1 MKDVIR
7 NIEAI
12 IFASA
17 EGIDLADIKQILQ
30 EALAIEVSRDELRDL
45 IKKIETKYQDE
56 DYVLELRYINN
67 AYQFLTKAVYHES
80 IQQLQNHNNK
90 RKLSQS
96 ALETLA
102 IIAYRQPITK
112 LEVEQI
118 RGVSC
123 DYAIQRLLE
132 KKLIKIAGKADSI
145 GKPLLYA
152 TSQQFMDHFGINGVR
167 DLPQLKDI
175 VTEDNAICLL
185 YTSPSPRD

>member
-1 MKDVIR
+1 LKDVIR

-30 EALAIEVSRDELRDL
+30 EALAIEVSKEELREL
-45 IKKIETKYQDE
+45 IKKIEDKYQDE
-56 DYVLELRYINN
+56 DQVLELRYINN
-67 AYQFLTKAVYHES
+67 SYQFLTKAVYHEA

-123 DYAIQRLLE
+123 DYSIQRLLE
-132 KKLIKIAGKADSI
+132 KKLIKIAGKADTI

-175 VTEDNAICLL
+175 VTEDNAIGE
-185 YTSPSPRD
+185 TTE

>member
-17 EGIDLADIKQILQ
+17 EGIDLVDIKQILQ
-30 EALAIEVSRDELRDL
+30 EALSIEIAKEELSEL
-45 IKKIETKYQDE
+45 ISKIENKYQDE
-56 DYVLELRYINN
+56 DHVLELRYINN
-67 AYQFLTKAVYHES
+67 SYQFLTKAVYHES
-80 IQQLQNHNNK
+80 IQQLHNNNNK

-102 IIAYRQPITK
+102 IVAYRQPITK
-112 LEVEQI
+112 LEIEQI

-123 DYAIQRLLE
+123 DYSIQKLLE
-132 KKLIKIAGKADSI
+132 KKLIKIAGKADTI

-175 VTEDNAICLL
+175 VTEDNAIGQ
-185 YTSPSPRD
+185 TSE

>member
-1 MKDVIR
+1 LKDVIR

-30 EALAIEVSRDELRDL
+30 EALAIEVSKDELRDL
-45 IKKIETKYQDE
+45 INKIETKYQDE
-56 DYVLELRYINN
+56 DSVLELRYINN
-67 AYQFLTKAVYHES
+67 SYQFLTKAVYHES

-123 DYAIQRLLE
+123 DYSIQRLLE

-175 VTEDNAICLL
+175 VTEDNAIGE
-185 YTSPSPRD
+185 TNE

>member
-1 MKDVIR
+1 M
-7 NIEAI
+7 
-12 IFASA
+12 
-17 EGIDLADIKQILQ
+17 
-30 EALAIEVSRDELRDL
+30 AIEVSRDELRDL

-123 DYAIQRLLE
+123 DYSIQRLLE
-132 KKLIKIAGKADSI
+132 K
-145 GKPLLYA
+145 
-152 TSQQFMDHFGINGVR
+152 N
-167 DLPQLKDI
+167 
-175 VTEDNAICLL
+175 
-185 YTSPSPRD
+185 